1 MTDIPALKNTWCR
14 RSAGGAHWASRTLV
28 RYVEDTSGASAAE
41 YAIILAVVAAALVG
55 VLGEVISAVANGIL
69 KPVNA
74 ISGNP

>member
-1 MTDIPALKNTWCR
+1 M
-14 RSAGGAHWASRTLV
+14 